1 MAFLY
6 SHLLTPFVLS
16 SMYNWTQM
24 TSGRLTHWQRAV
36 KQRSNNDSA
45 SFLSGQ
51 AAPCIGI
58 SLSSD
63 IFSFDFYHQNISLS
77 KHLFIGESSWR
88 PQNISL
94 QSFWHIARF
103 QHDQKM
109 RHFWLISAAHR
120 PLIDQDDLIVLVM
133 HCDAVWCTVM
143 HCDAVSKRQ
152 PTNAMC
158 DVQYAMC
165 CNLQCAAICNNV

>member
-58 SLSSD
+58 SVFLIPVAASFLPPSKYLS
-63 IFSFDFYHQNISLS
+63 FN
-77 KHLFIGESSWR
+77 
-88 PQNISL
+88 
-94 QSFWHIARF
+94 
-103 QHDQKM
+103 
-109 RHFWLISAAHR
+109 
-120 PLIDQDDLIVLVM
+120 
-133 HCDAVWCTVM
+133 
-143 HCDAVSKRQ
+143 
-152 PTNAMC
+152 PT
-158 DVQYAMC
+158 
-165 CNLQCAAICNNV
+165 